1 MCVLG
6 GRAAGWEGVGV
17 VLQNTKQVLGTGS
30 QIPLN
35 LNNIYL
41 EIKFYRLGI

>member
-1 MCVLG
+1 MYVLG
-6 GRAAGWEGVGV
+6 GQAAGWEGMGV
-17 VLQNTKQVLGTGS
+17 VLHNTKQVLGTGS